1 MIAFL
6 SWVGQAV
13 WPVVG
18 LVPWGGPKFGLVLAA
33 LLAGVVAIGAPAGAV
48 WLNMRGE
55 VKVAVAQCQSACT
68 LKIANMETA
77 AERTIA
83 DILSS
88 VNESGPASKDVAQYC
103 ERHPTL
109 CRSER

>member
-13 WPVVG
+13 WPLVG

-55 VKVAVAQCQSACT
+55 VKVAVAQCKSSCT
-68 LKIANMETA
+68 LRLSRMETA

-88 VNESGPASKDVAQYC
+88 VDGITDGSKDVAQYC
-103 ERHPTL
+103 ERHPGL
-109 CRSER
+109 CRGEK

>member
-13 WPVVG
+13 WPLVG
-18 LVPWGGPKFGLVLAA
+18 LVPWGGAKFGMVLAA

-55 VKVAVAQCQSACT
+55 VKVAVAQCQSACS
-68 LKIANMETA
+68 LRISRMETA
-77 AERTIA
+77 AERTIS

-88 VNESGPASKDVAQYC
+88 VDEATDASVNVAEYC
-103 ERHPTL
+103 AKHPTL
-109 CRSER
+109 CRSEK

>member
-6 SWVGQAV
+6 SWVGQAA
-13 WPVVG
+13 WPLVG

-55 VKVAVAQCQSACT
+55 VKVAVAQCESSCT
-68 LKIANMETA
+68 LRISRMETA

-88 VNESGPASKDVAQYC
+88 VDTAQ
-103 ERHPTL
+103 HDGKTAAQL
-109 CRSER
+109 CAGDPLCIGSEK